1 MTLLSEINPMSATE
15 AATEPSS
22 EGVEYT
28 IDELAA
34 ASEVP
39 SRTIRFYQSKGVLPK
54 PIVKGRIAYYGDTHL
69 ERLKLIASLQDRGLR
84 IEAIRELM
92 TRIDKGELD
101 VGEWLGLEGEL
112 QQPWGG
118 DRPTTVTEQELFEL
132 AGRKR
137 VGLLNELIRAKLVKR
152 QGSVFL
158 VPSPALLQISA
169 RLEAAG
175 IDLDTAVRGGDILQ
189 KHLGRTAKD
198 LTELFVRHASD
209 ESDADFGKM
218 MSELRPLAFE
228 AVRVVFAREMERE
241 LRKLV
246 ESGKTARVGR
256 RRNRR

>member
-1 MTLLSEINPMSATE
+1 MSSSE
-15 AATEPSS
+15 AASETNA
-22 EGVEYT
+22 EGVQYT

-54 PIVKGRIAYYGDTHL
+54 PIVRGRIAYYGESHL

-112 QQPWGG
+112 QHPWGG
-118 DRPTTVTEQELFEL
+118 DRPTTVTEEELFAL
-132 AGRKR
+132 TGRKR
-137 VGLLNELIRAKLVKR
+137 LGLLNELIRAKLVKR

-175 IDLDTAVRGGDILQ
+175 IDLETAVEGGDILR

-198 LTELFVRHASD
+198 LTELFVRRASHR
-209 ESDADFGKM
+209 SDADFAKI
-218 MSELRPLAFE
+218 MSELRPLALE

-246 ESGKTARVGR
+246 ESGRTTQVGR
-256 RRNRR
+256 HRRR